1 MKKIIEKIKSKFSKD
16 NTENNESERS
26 YDGSKHIFTKKRII
40 IISIIVSLLAIIII
54 VNTLNVRK
62 LDVLEGQVNYSD
74 VKNITIT
81 RIDKKK
87 TFTDDS
93 TIKYIYFIIYRY
105 SKTNTKR
112 VVKDYELTD
121 KNTVILNINKEY
133 DIYLYIDENNYY
145 MAYKNYPSYKITK
158 DDYDN
163 IVGLVDEGGKNG

>member
-1 MKKIIEKIKSKFSKD
+1 MKKLIEKIKEKFSK
-16 NTENNESERS
+16 ENNEPETS
-26 YDGSKHIFTKKRII
+26 YDGTKHRLTKKKVI
-40 IISIIVSLLAIIII
+40 IISIVVILVAIIII

-62 LDVLEGQVNYSD
+62 LD

-163 IVGLVDEGGKNG
+163 IVGLLDEGGKNG

>member
-1 MKKIIEKIKSKFSKD
+1 MKKIIEKIKEKFSK
-16 NTENNESERS
+16 ENNEPETSF
-26 YDGSKHIFTKKRII
+26 DGSKRRLTKKKVI
-40 IISIIVSLLAIIII
+40 IISVIVALVAIIII
-54 VNTLNVRK
+54 VNTLNSRK
-62 LDVLEGQVNYSD
+62 LDVLEGKVNYSD

-163 IVGLVDEGGKNG
+163 IVGLLDEGGKNG

>member
-1 MKKIIEKIKSKFSKD
+1 MKKLIEKIKSKFTKEEVAEEEASYTGVKSKL
-16 NTENNESERS
+16 
-26 YDGSKHIFTKKRII
+26 TKKKII
-40 IISIIVSLLAIIII
+40 IISVIVALLAIIII
-54 VNTLNVRK
+54 VNTLNNRK

-93 TIKYIYFIIYRY
+93 TIKYVYFIIYRY

-112 VVKDYELTD
+112 VVKDYELSD
-121 KNTVILNINKEY
+121 KYTVILNINKEY
-133 DIYLYIDENNYY
+133 DIYLYVDENNYY

-163 IVGLVDEGGKNG
+163 IVSLLDGDGNNG